1 MVGMMVLSRSGTQ
14 PTAIPFL
21 CKQPEGRTSPPELVD
36 EGAEVGLAM
45 LLAFVDTAAEERVV
59 VLVALVDAATEERVA
74 VAFDVD

>member
-1 MVGMMVLSRSGTQ
+1 
-14 PTAIPFL
+14 
-21 CKQPEGRTSPPELVD
+21 
-36 EGAEVGLAM
+36 M